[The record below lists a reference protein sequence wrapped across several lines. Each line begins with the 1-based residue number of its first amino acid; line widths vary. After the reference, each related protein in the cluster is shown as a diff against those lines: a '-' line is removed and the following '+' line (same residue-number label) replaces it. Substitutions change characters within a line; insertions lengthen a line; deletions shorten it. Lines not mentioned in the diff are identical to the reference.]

1 MASENICMEI
11 RISNCLPD
19 TSTLIAHRLLTQ
31 NTSTTGLALF
41 FQKSAPYASS
51 HLSDSNPI
59 LPIFQA
65 QTTNKNCNSYF
76 HSMLNALMKP
86 SDSDDWY
93 RHDNCMF
100 WVSPYYLTIS
110 SSTFKMHLE
119 SDHFSPPLPQSP
131 WSEPLLS
138 LIWITAFQPPNNG
151 PYFHFSLPLTQL
163 FSAQLPCLIRGIS
176 LLKTLQQ
183 LKRIPILILFKLY
196 EPPCYSWNILN
207 CTPSSEHLL
216 SLCSLWNAP
225 PQISTR
231 LLSLAFSNHFS
242 NLICSTRPIWSIFLI
257 KKHAQLSQLHL
268 TSSLG
273 FSPVCVYVCVHTHA
287 RSVVSDAL
295 QFHALVPTRLLCP
308 RGFSGKNSGG
318 GCHFL
323 FQGIF
328 PTQGSNPHLLCL
340 LYQQVDSLSRVP
352 PGSPSTPLLCFMS
365 FPKNLSLPN
374 MPYKVLICDITSSS
388 W

>member
-138 LIWITAFQPPNNG
+138 LIWITEFHLNHCIPAPQQWSLFPLFSPLNPTILSTAAMSNQG
-151 PYFHFSLPLTQL
+151 HFSTQ
-163 FSAQLPCLIRGIS
+163 
-176 LLKTLQQ
+176 
-183 LKRIPILILFKLY
+183 
-196 EPPCYSWNILN
+196 
-207 CTPSSEHLL
+207 
-216 SLCSLWNAP
+216 
-225 PQISTR
+225 
-231 LLSLAFSNHFS
+231 
-242 NLICSTRPIWSIFLI
+242 
-257 KKHAQLSQLHL
+257 
-268 TSSLG
+268 
-273 FSPVCVYVCVHTHA
+273 
-287 RSVVSDAL
+287 
-295 QFHALVPTRLLCP
+295 
-308 RGFSGKNSGG
+308 
-318 GCHFL
+318 
-323 FQGIF
+323 
-328 PTQGSNPHLLCL
+328 NPAAA
-340 LYQQVDSLSRVP
+340 
-352 PGSPSTPLLCFMS
+352 
-365 FPKNLSLPN
+365 
-374 MPYKVLICDITSSS
+374 
-388 W
+388 